1 MTVNGSHNIT
11 EQTTYAYGVVDNT
24 TNWEFVTAITTNPS
38 FTDAVIVEDLSVST
52 LPLLSSV
59 DLTPLKATTGVNDLF
74 GNGVNRQGSEPDH
87 RQDFSK
93 DIRGNTRPTNSVDV
107 GPFQSVRPLMKV
119 WDGSAFVEVNAV
131 QVYDGSSFVDVSA
144 IQRYDGSS
152 FIDI

>member
-1 MTVNGSHNIT
+1 MWATTQLIGVCDSRHNKPHI
-11 EQTTYAYGVVDNT
+11 
-24 TNWEFVTAITTNPS
+24 
-38 FTDAVIVEDLSVST
+38 TDAVIVKDLSVST
-52 LPLLSSV
+52 LPSLSM

-74 GNGVNRQGSEPDH
+74 GNGVNRQGSEPDP

-93 DIRGNTRPTNSVDV
+93 DILGNTRPTSSVDV
-107 GPFQSVRPLMKV
+107 GAFQSVRPLMKV